1 MKYLAPLHTK
11 QKTKEEK
18 KYNETY
24 NSIQLNVTITSKTP
38 EKLLLIVTNY
48 Y

>member
-11 QKTKEEK
+11 HK
-18 KYNETY
+18 TY